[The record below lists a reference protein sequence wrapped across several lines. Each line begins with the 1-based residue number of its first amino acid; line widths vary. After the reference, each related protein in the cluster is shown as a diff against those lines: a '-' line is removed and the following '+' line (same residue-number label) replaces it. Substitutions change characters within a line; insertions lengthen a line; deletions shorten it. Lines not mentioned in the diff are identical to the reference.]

1 MENNKSKTGTNQP
14 QQPNNAKNCSNRA
27 NNGAS
32 DCSNKATSGARDC
45 NYKATSGARDCSN
58 KATSTTTNKEGD
70 CHCKP
75 CEKPQRTGAA
85 PAPKSGASAPQ
96 TTKKG

>member
-27 NNGAS
+27 NNGAT
-32 DCSNKATSGARDC
+32 DCANKATGGARDC
-45 NYKATSGARDCSN
+45 NYKANT
-58 KATSTTTNKEGD
+58 TTTNKEGD

-75 CEKPQRTGAA
+75 CEKPQRTGGA
-85 PAPKSGASAPQ
+85 PAPKSG
-96 TTKKG
+96 